1 MPLSWCQ
8 QLTRYIL
15 AGVEK
20 SAGTQPGPANKLY
33 LGLVVTILAVL
44 VYAAYITIQFAG
56 VRRLQSEMVDR
67 NRKDSLQLLRI
78 QNDLN
83 TLGLA
88 MQDMLDAGR
97 EYPLIAFSG
106 QFGRIRTDLED
117 ALQKEAPLTQAAPTS
132 EQRRY
137 MFQLVSQFWD

>member
-8 QLTRYIL
+8 QLMRYIL

-83 TLGLA
+83 SLGLA
-88 MQDMLDAGR
+88 MQDMLHGGPA
-97 EYPLIAFSG
+97 YPLVAWSA
-106 QFGRIRTDLED
+106 QLQRIRADLDD
-117 ALQKEAPLTQAAPTS
+117 AMRLEAGFAAASRTP
-132 EQRRY
+132 E
-137 MFQLVSQFWD
+137 